1 MDNLENCYIQTN
13 HTISINDT
21 QQPSSYEKNK
31 VLFWCFATVCV
42 IITIITIIGN
52 GIVVIASHQT
62 RNNNRLRHLDG
73 VVKSLAV
80 TDFLFG
86 LFGAPLVALNYYLGK
101 CNLFLFSLTIDA
113 ILIIFHFISMTKKII
128 LIYFLCQLEMTSLKR
143 VHMRKK

>member
-1 MDNLENCYIQTN
+1 MDNLENCSIQTN
-13 HTISINDT
+13 HTNSINDR

-31 VLFWCFATVCV
+31 ILFWCFATVCV

-86 LFGAPLVALNYYLGK
+86 LLGAPLVALNYYLGK
-101 CNLFLFSLTIDA
+101 YNLFLFSLTIET
-113 ILIIFHFISMTKKII
+113 ILIIFISYPRQNK
-128 LIYFLCQLEMTSLKR
+128 L
-143 VHMRKK
+143 

>member
-1 MDNLENCYIQTN
+1 MDNMENCSIQNN
-13 HTISINDT
+13 HTNSTNDT

-31 VLFWCFATVCV
+31 ILFWCFATVCV

-101 CNLFLFSLTIDA
+101 YNRFLFTLA
-113 ILIIFHFISMTKKII
+113 IETNFIIFIS
-128 LIYFLCQLEMTSLKR
+128 YP
-143 VHMRKK
+143 

>member
-1 MDNLENCYIQTN
+1 MDNLEKCSIQTN
-13 HTISINDT
+13 DTNSIDDT

-31 VLFWCFATVCV
+31 ILFWCFATVCV

-86 LFGAPLVALNYYLGK
+86 LFGTPLVALNYYLGTYD
-101 CNLFLFSLTIDA
+101 LVF
-113 ILIIFHFISMTKKII
+113 IL
-128 LIYFLCQLEMTSLKR
+128 
-143 VHMRKK
+143 VV

>member
-1 MDNLENCYIQTN
+1 MPYCIYARQTMDNLENCSIQTN
-13 HTISINDT
+13 DTNSIDNT

-31 VLFWCFATVCV
+31 ILFWCFATVCV

-73 VVKSLAV
+73 VVKILAV

-101 CNLFLFSLTIDA
+101 
-113 ILIIFHFISMTKKII
+113 
-128 LIYFLCQLEMTSLKR
+128 
-143 VHMRKK
+143 

>member
-101 CNLFLFSLTIDA
+101 YNLFLFSL
-113 ILIIFHFISMTKKII
+113 LIETIFHFISMTKKII
-128 LIYFLCQLEMTSLKR
+128 VIYFLCQLEMTSLKR

>member
-1 MDNLENCYIQTN
+1 MINNHRLLIRKIKWSCLPYCIYARQTMDNLENCSIQIN
-13 HTISINDT
+13 HTNSINDT
-21 QQPSSYEKNK
+21 QQPSSYEKNRI
-31 VLFWCFATVCV
+31 LFWCFATVCV

-86 LFGAPLVALNYYLGK
+86 LFGTPLVALNYYLGTYD
-101 CNLFLFSLTIDA
+101 LVFYISSLD
-113 ILIIFHFISMTKKII
+113 
-128 LIYFLCQLEMTSLKR
+128 
-143 VHMRKK
+143 

>member
-1 MDNLENCYIQTN
+1 MDNWENCSIQTN
-13 HTISINDT
+13 HTNSINDT

-31 VLFWCFATVCV
+31 TLFWCFATVCV

-86 LFGAPLVALNYYLGK
+86 LFGTPLVALNYYLGTYD
-101 CNLFLFSLTIDA
+101 LV
-113 ILIIFHFISMTKKII
+113 IL
-128 LIYFLCQLEMTSLKR
+128 YW
-143 VHMRKK
+143 